1 MCQSQE
7 VGITL
12 ASMNLV
18 MKSSRGPQIGSAV
31 RLGIV
36 PLCDCAPVAV
46 AQEMGIFQ
54 RRGVG
59 VKISKELGW
68 ASVRD
73 KIFYGELDAAQSIV
87 GIAMALGLGI
97 QKLQCEVVV
106 PLILSLHGNAITL
119 SNELDPRKIGDGA
132 GLKDFL
138 EHSWKRQR
146 PLTLAVPHRLSSH
159 RILLNEWLSRNGL
172 FADERIE
179 IVFLPPRIMSGHL
192 EAKLIDGYCV
202 GEPWNSKSILKGIG
216 WSPAT
221 SGDLSHGH
229 PEKALVVCGRF
240 LQEHPEK
247 IRRLAASLIEAC
259 ALCEDPDFSN
269 ELISILSRKEYVGV
283 DAAILRESF
292 SWSFRVGSKRIRKEP
307 FYLFGGDAVNRPTS
321 DKASWYISG
330 LRKVG
335 LLNQVEVEKF
345 ISMHR
350 EDLYEEAL
358 QECGTA

>member
-1 MCQSQE
+1 
-7 VGITL
+7 
-12 ASMNLV
+12 
-18 MKSSRGPQIGSAV
+18 MKSSGDSQLGSLV

-46 AQEMGIFQ
+46 AQETGIFH
-54 RRGVG
+54 RRGLR

-97 QKLQCEVVV
+97 EKLQCEVVV

-119 SNELDPRKIGDGA
+119 SKELDPNKIGDGA
-132 GLKDFL
+132 GLRDFL
-138 EHSWKRQR
+138 KRSWKRQR

-159 RILLNEWLSRNGL
+159 RILLNEWLGRNGVV
-172 FADERIE
+172 ADENIE
-179 IVFLPPRIMSGHL
+179 IVFLPPRIMAGHL
-192 EAKLIDGYCV
+192 AAGLIDGYCV
-202 GEPWNSKSILKGIG
+202 GEPWNSKSILSGIG
-216 WSPAT
+216 WSPAA

-229 PEKALVVCGRF
+229 PEKALVVSGRF
-240 LQEHPEK
+240 LHEHPGK
-247 IRRLAASLIEAC
+247 TLRLVASLIEAC
-259 ALCEDPDFSN
+259 ALCENPEFSE

-283 DAAILRESF
+283 EPEILRKSF
-292 SWSFRVGSKRIRKEP
+292 SGSFQVGPNQVKKTP

-321 DKASWYISG
+321 DKASWHISG
-330 LRKVG
+330 LLKAGVLNKAEGQKV
-335 LLNQVEVEKF
+335 
-345 ISMHR
+345 ISIHR

-358 QECGTA
+358 QECGNI